1 MIYSTYICFFWGC
14 FLNFYIKKL
23 YVFRY
28 ILRKKRLFFRSKIVL
43 FFNFK
48 KLEIFFRRKYKIF
61 VQIKWFNFCAII
73 LFFRLLQYCESRK
86 MLQLSKFHK
95 FKLYLPTYT
104 YLLLSLYY
112 KDATLFSSLLSY
124 HLQRKKN
131 HKNVIYYFLFNIKSI
146 LKVLPLIK
154 GLTICIAGKL
164 YSRSRSVRK

>member
-1 MIYSTYICFFWGC
+1 
-14 FLNFYIKKL
+14 
-23 YVFRY
+23 
-28 ILRKKRLFFRSKIVL
+28 
-43 FFNFK
+43 
-48 KLEIFFRRKYKIF
+48 
-61 VQIKWFNFCAII
+61 
-73 LFFRLLQYCESRK
+73 
-86 MLQLSKFHK
+86 MLQLAKFHK

-164 YSRSRSVRK
+164 YSRSRSVRKWFSLGKKVSNQRFVFSEYTYNFCEAYTPLGTLGIRVWLC